1 MTIDLLVQKTVVHK
15 FLRIP
20 QSTFPLVESTV
31 QMEYSRS
38 STQTMTTT
46 SSNIVET
53 FVLIPLVKAS
63 EMTIDLLVQKSVVHK
78 FLRIPQSTFL
88 LLQSAVEMESSRSS
102 TQTMTTTS
110 SNIVETFVYIPFVE
124 ASDMTIDLLVQKTVV
139 HKF

>member
-53 FVLIPLVKAS
+53 FVLIPFVEAS
-63 EMTIDLLVQKSVVHK
+63 EMTIDLLVQKTVVHK

-88 LLQSAVEMESSRSS
+88 LLQSAVEMESSRFS

-110 SNIVETFVYIPFVE
+110 NIVETFV
-124 ASDMTIDLLVQKTVV
+124 
-139 HKF
+139 